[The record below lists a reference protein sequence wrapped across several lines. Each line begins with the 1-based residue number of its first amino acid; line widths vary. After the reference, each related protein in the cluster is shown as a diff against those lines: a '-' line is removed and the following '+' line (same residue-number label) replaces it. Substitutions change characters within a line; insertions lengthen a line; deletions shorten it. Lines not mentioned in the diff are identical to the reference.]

1 MKVLLMLLFE
11 FDKVGCPRT
20 KATECQCES
29 IKSIS
34 EAGQTVSA
42 MSVLEHSDT
51 VKGTIMFKQQG
62 EGPTLIVG
70 KVTGLEPGEHGFHV
84 HEFGDLSKGCESAG
98 GHYNPDGTEHGNLEQ
113 GHVGDLG
120 NVTANEDGIANISII
135 AERITLMGE
144 RSIVGRAVVI
154 HSKQDDLGKGGD
166 DESLKT
172 GNAGDRLAC
181 GVITLRENVQESV
194 TPGSRRPLK
203 EAARIQHAEDIVFWE
218 GSKGATRALQS
229 LRNLDQG
236 GHKQVTIKWDGS
248 PAIIFGRNAGGE
260 FILTDK
266 SGFTAK
272 GYDGRSKS
280 AKELEQM
287 FLNRSGGK
295 NRENPGYVKFAGNMK
310 AIFDEYERA
319 TPKDYVG
326 FFKGDLLYFT
336 TPPVRDKNYVFKP
349 NIVEYAVDVNS
360 DLGKKIGASKTGV
373 VIHRQVQPDGT
384 ETPLQDPDIFVN
396 SDVLVVP
403 PITAERAPQVPHAA
417 LNKLEQVIKKDAAAI
432 DSLLDQNKLRQMQMS
447 DFSNILYAYTNS
459 KVDTGLSGLGSDFGK
474 WLETAKVSDKKKAKI
489 AEYIND
495 NKTGFSAL
503 WETVNTIMMAKDQVI
518 ADIDA
523 QGGTV
528 QQNIG
533 GQAGGEGYVLAHP
546 EGDIKL
552 VPRSTFSAANRAVQR

>member
-1 MKVLLMLLFE
+1 MLLFE

-20 KATECQCES
+20 RAKECTCEHINTITEAE
-29 IKSIS
+29 
-34 EAGQTVSA
+34 QTVVA
-42 MSVLEHSDT
+42 QCMLEHSDT
-51 VKGTIMFKQQG
+51 VKGTILLMQA
-62 EGPTLIVG
+62 PNTYTLIKG
-70 KVTGLEPGEHGFHV
+70 TITGLEPGLHGFHI
-84 HEFGDLSKGCESAG
+84 HEFGDMSDGCKSMG
-98 GHYNPDGTEHGNLEQ
+98 GHYNPDGLDHGDINK

-120 NVTANEDGIANISII
+120 NITADESGTAKFTIEAK
-135 AERITLMGE
+135 RIDLIGE
-144 RSIVGRAVVI
+144 RSVIGRGFVV
-154 HSKQDDLGKGGD
+154 HEDQDDLGKGGD
-166 DESLKT
+166 AESLKT
-172 GNAGDRLAC
+172 GNAGERLAC

-194 TPGSRRPLK
+194 TPGSRHTLK

-248 PAIIFGRNAGGE
+248 PAIIFGRDAGGE

-336 TPPVRDKNYVFKP
+336 TPPVKENNYVFKP

-384 ETPLQDPDIFVN
+384 ETPLQDPGIFVSN
-396 SDVLVVP
+396 DVLVVP

-495 NKTGFSAL
+495 NTAGFSAL